1 MPSFS
6 SGSSRFLS
14 LQSLT
19 TSKVPAIPKIILKV
33 FICLYLIVTYDSPAR
48 ILDQSFVFDQRVF
61 PDPTEII
68 ALLKGLIIQGLYIVI
83 GLSFLF
89 LDIQA
94 MNEVIY
100 DLFSLLPTAPLPKPM
115 PFESHFYV
123 PLARKSTRRNS
134 I

>member
-48 ILDQSFVFDQRVF
+48 ILDQSFVFDQRF
-61 PDPTEII
+61 FSDRPEII
-68 ALLKGLIIQGLYIVI
+68 ALLKGLIIQGLYLVI

-89 LDIQA
+89 LDIPA
-94 MNEVIY
+94 LNGGIY
-100 DLFSLLPTAPLPKPM
+100 DLFSLLPSAQIPKPM

-123 PLARKSTRRNS
+123 PLDRKSTRLNS
-134 I
+134 